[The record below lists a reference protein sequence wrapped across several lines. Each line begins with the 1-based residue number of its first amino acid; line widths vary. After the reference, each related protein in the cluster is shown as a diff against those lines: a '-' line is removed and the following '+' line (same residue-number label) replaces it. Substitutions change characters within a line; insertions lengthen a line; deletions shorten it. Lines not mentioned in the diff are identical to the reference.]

1 MKPESHV
8 TLKSQ
13 TELKHFK
20 LCYRLRG
27 QMNIIIDSQV
37 NDYINLVIVL
47 LLIYYDI
54 FIIGVKAETNSIFK
68 FFF

>member
-1 MKPESHV
+1 
-8 TLKSQ
+8 
-13 TELKHFK
+13 
-20 LCYRLRG
+20 
-27 QMNIIIDSQV
+27 MNIIIDSQV

-68 FFF
+68 FFFWSG